1 MCSAFFMVLLHLVMI
16 FYTLIYRRKRAG
28 FCGLTAAKVIIF
40 TNIDVLYAEFF
51 ANDCGKGGRG
61 TLKEGRGTGDEGRS
75 FGLFRSDRN
84 RKRSTTA
91 AQGPGLGARDEGRE
105 ISDCRVRNA
114 D

>member
-61 TLKEGRGTGDEGRS
+61 TALRLVSAALNNRRSGTGIRGEGRGKRD
-75 FGLFRSDRN
+75 FGLQS
-84 RKRSTTA
+84 A
-91 AQGPGLGARDEGRE
+91 ECGLGFPSQWWWDFRHLFDA
-105 ISDCRVRNA
+105 
-114 D
+114 